1 LKAAR
6 RADADG
12 VPAGRALPQPGS
24 SVLLPGW
31 ANYGSGDDDAGRPL
45 RRLLPLA
52 LLHAPP
58 SFAVTAGG
66 LASTAPTTTTRTLA
80 SVPLIFFKYGAT
92 RSQTTETRSSTS
104 SSSSSSNFL

>member
-1 LKAAR
+1 MKAAR

-45 RRLLPLA
+45 RRLLPRA

-58 SFAVTAGG
+58 SLAVTAAG

-80 SVPLIFFKYGAT
+80 SVPLIFLSMELRK
-92 RSQTTETRSSTS
+92 SD
-104 SSSSSSNFL
+104 N